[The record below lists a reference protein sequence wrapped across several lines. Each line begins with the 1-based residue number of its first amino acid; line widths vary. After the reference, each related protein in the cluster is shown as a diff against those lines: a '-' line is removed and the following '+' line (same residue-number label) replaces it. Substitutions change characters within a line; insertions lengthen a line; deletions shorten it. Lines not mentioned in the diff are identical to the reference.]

1 MTSTTLMRRKLNK
14 YQKLINKFLNDPSAI
29 YKNRGFI
36 AREIAIGKKLYVLME
51 DEVFWKESY
60 LPFKLNSLAWLLSA
74 DGIEWI
80 NSEASRMK
88 LKLEKPIVY
97 DLEENKLGKDKKIN
111 KKNNQTLMDFLNDA
125 T

>member
-14 YQKLINKFLNDPSAI
+14 YQKLINKFIIDPAAI

-36 AREIAIGKKLYVLME
+36 AREIAIGKKLYVLIE

-80 NSEASRMK
+80 NSEAARMK

-97 DLEENKLGKDKKIN
+97 DLEENKIGKDKQVEE
-111 KKNNQTLMDFLNDA
+111 KKKQTLMDFLKDV

>member
-1 MTSTTLMRRKLNK
+1 MRRKLNK
-14 YQKLINKFLNDPSAI
+14 YQKLINKFIIDPAAI

-36 AREIAIGKKLYVLME
+36 AREIAIGKKLYVLIE

-80 NSEASRMK
+80 NSEAVRMK

-97 DLEENKLGKDKKIN
+97 DLEENKIGKDRQVEEKK
-111 KKNNQTLMDFLNDA
+111 KQTLMDFLKDV